1 MYKNGWTRE
10 TVMQRIRERNKGY
23 PAMAKTHGTSFK
35 VCAYRGDNDNQC
47 LMGCFIE
54 DEDYDYGMEDSA
66 IDEVVEE
73 FGIKL
78 PMNIKACER
87 LQTFHDTYD
96 TSNGKGEE
104 FYKAVENKLIELEK
118 EY

>member
-10 TVMQRIRERNKGY
+10 TVMQRVRERNKGY
-23 PAMAKTHGTSFK
+23 PAMARINSHHKT
-35 VCAYRGDNDNQC
+35 CAYRGDNDNQC

-54 DEDYDYGMEDSA
+54 DKDYDYEMEDKNICA
-66 IDEVVEE
+66 VVED
-73 FGIKL
+73 FGIKF
-78 PMNIKACER
+78 PMNIKACEI
-87 LQTFHDTYD
+87 LQTFHDNYD
-96 TSNGKGEE
+96 ISNGKGEE

>member
-23 PAMAKTHGTSFK
+23 PAMAHTSSQHK
-35 VCAYRGDNDNQC
+35 SCAYRGNNDNQC

-54 DEDYDYGMEDSA
+54 DEDYSYRMEDNT
-66 IDEVVEE
+66 IDEVVGD

-78 PMNIKACER
+78 PMNIKACGI
-87 LQTFHDTYD
+87 LQDFHDTYA
-96 TSNGKGEE
+96 TSNGKGEK
-104 FYKAVENKLIELEK
+104 FYKAVESKLIELEK